1 MLVSIKYMAEQIVA
15 EKNKKN
21 GRVLWG
27 FASKLLKE
35 GRETF
40 PKMSLRTVNS

>member
-1 MLVSIKYMAEQIVA
+1 MAEQIVA